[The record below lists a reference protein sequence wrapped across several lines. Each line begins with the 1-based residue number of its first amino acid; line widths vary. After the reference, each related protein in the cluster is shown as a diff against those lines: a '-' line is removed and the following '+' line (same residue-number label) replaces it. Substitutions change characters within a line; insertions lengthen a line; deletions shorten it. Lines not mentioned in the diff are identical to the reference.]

1 MNLKVEHGIIALLLI
16 AFLYYFF
23 THQSLLSDIMRI
35 PSEGNAELKAVINKH
50 TSGSGIGCQ
59 KCCDNMGNNL
69 PDPQINTPTWRAD
82 CVQECLDRP
91 GISYYRI
98 CL

>member
-1 MNLKVEHGIIALLLI
+1 MNLKVEHGIIAILLI
-16 AFLYYFF
+16 AFLYYFYI
-23 THQSLLSDIMRI
+23 HQSLLSDIMRI

-59 KCCDNMGNNL
+59 KCCENMGNKISN
-69 PDPQINTPTWRAD
+69 QQYNTPEYIRD
-82 CVQECLDRP
+82 CVKDCQERP
-91 GISYYRI
+91 GIPYYRV